1 MNKLQITNFKDFK
14 TKFPDF
20 SPEIVELFAKMPFD
34 LQIAVSAGCEYVVE
48 RKEKQIAICTKNPI
62 HIKVLPKMVIVNEKI
77 GDTIKTYSLKVELSQ
92 NIKNNLKKHANNYKN
107 N

>member
-14 TKFPDF
+14 KQFPDF

-34 LQIAVSAGCEYVVE
+34 LQIAISAGCEYVIE
-48 RKEKQIAICTKNPI
+48 RKGKKIDIHTKNPI
-62 HIKVLPKMVIVNEKI
+62 YIKVLPKMVIVNEKI

-92 NIKNNLKKHANNYKN
+92 NIKNNFKKQCK
-107 N
+107 